1 MVQPDIQM
9 GQNVQAITF
18 LLKGGVLPVGRPRSE
33 IPYGD
38 RTWTLGEQAS
48 EEKWNIFYNTYI
60 LTTRF
65 RATYGNK
72 L

>member
-1 MVQPDIQM
+1 MVQPDILM

-18 LLKGGVLPVGRPRSE
+18 PLKGGVLPIGRPRSE

-48 EEKWNIFYNTYI
+48 TKKWNIFYNKYI